1 MFLIL
6 LYFILYC
13 KQKLYLVNIEV
24 LLLNG
29 KMKIPLKKPVLVTSA
44 LPYVNGECHIGHL
57 RTYVP
62 ADIYV
67 RVLRKMGYDVVFIS
81 GSDTHGTPI
90 VLSAEAQGIT
100 PQAVVEKYHQH
111 FKRMFQAL
119 NVNFDYYGRT
129 DSESNHRRTEEI
141 VKKLIDNGY
150 VYKKETKQAFCN
162 TCGRFLPDR
171 YVEGKCPYC
180 GAIARGDE
188 CDQGCGKHLEPGEII
203 EPRCKIC
210 GSEADFKE
218 QEQFY
223 FKLSAFADF
232 LISYLDHLGGTLNA
246 RNYAKEWTRK
256 ELRDWCVTRNL
267 EWGVKFPGR
276 GDLVVYVW
284 VDAPIGYIS
293 FTEDLIKE
301 KGEGEKEWRKYWK
314 ENKATIVHFIGTD
327 IIYHHCIFWPAMLKG
342 AGYSLPDA
350 VVASGMVKI
359 DGKTFSKSRGNVVW
373 ATEFLERFHPDTL
386 RYYLVAQSSH
396 TKELDFSW
404 DSFYTRVNHEL
415 VAILGN
421 LVHRVVS
428 FTYKNFGAVPEGD
441 IEEEVFAQIELTREE
456 VISAMEEYEFK
467 KLVDAVMKLAYF
479 GNSFFQREE
488 PWHLIKEGE
497 KGRERCGGIV
507 KNVLQIIK
515 AVCILMEAVMPD
527 KMAEVWSQLGMES
540 DVHSV
545 MLDELMMPIKSGQTL
560 KKPKKLFER
569 VEV

>member
-1 MFLIL
+1 
-6 LYFILYC
+6 
-13 KQKLYLVNIEV
+13 
-24 LLLNG
+24 
-29 KMKIPLKKPVLVTSA
+29 MKIPIEKPVLVTCA

-67 RVLRKMGYDVVFIS
+67 RMLRKMGYDVIFIG

-100 PQAVVEKYHQH
+100 PKEVVEKYHEH

-129 DSESNHRRTEEI
+129 DSESNHRRTTEI
-141 VKKLIDNGY
+141 VKKLIKNGY
-150 VYKKETKQAFCN
+150 VYKKETKQAFCS

-180 GAIARGDE
+180 GAMARGDE

-203 EPRCKIC
+203 EPKCKIC
-210 GSEADFKE
+210 GNEADFKQ
-218 QEQFY
+218 QEHFF
-223 FKLSAFADF
+223 FKLSSFADF
-232 LISYLDHLGGTLNA
+232 LISYLDKLGGTRNA
-246 RNYAKEWTRK
+246 RNYALEWTKK
-256 ELRDWCVTRNL
+256 ELRDWCITRAL

-276 GDLVVYVW
+276 NDLVVYVW

-293 FTEDLIKE
+293 STEELLGGRGGG
-301 KGEGEKEWRKYWK
+301 GEDEWMKYWK
-314 ENKATIVHFIGTD
+314 GNKATIVHFIGTD

-359 DGKTFSKSRGNVVW
+359 NGGTFSKTRGNVVW
-373 ATEFLERFHPDTL
+373 VKEFLERFHPDTL

-396 TKELDFSW
+396 TKELNFSW
-404 DSFYTRVNHEL
+404 DSFSMRVNNEL

-421 LVHRVVS
+421 LVHRVIS
-428 FTYKNFGAVPEGD
+428 FAYKNFGVVPEGD
-441 IEEEVFAQIELTREE
+441 IDEDVFAAIERTKEEETRA
-456 VISAMEEYEFK
+456 VDEYEFK
-467 KLVDAVMKLAYF
+467 KLVDSAMKLADF
-479 GNSFFQREE
+479 GNRFFQREE
-488 PWHLIKEGE
+488 PWHLIKKGDA
-497 KGRERCGGIV
+497 GRERCGEIV
-507 KNVLQIIK
+507 KNVLQLIK
-515 AVCILMEAVMPD
+515 AVCIGLEAVMPA
-527 KMAEVWSQLGMES
+527 KMEEVWSQLGMES

-545 MLDELMMPIKSGQTL
+545 MLDEMMTPIKSGQAL
-560 KKPKKLFER
+560 KKPKRLFDR
-569 VEV
+569 VEI